1 MIERV
6 SPIRAFI
13 AIELPESVKREL
25 SGLQRQ
31 LQVQPSERIKWVAPE
46 GIHLTLKFL
55 GWFASDR
62 IEQVKSAIAKSIAGT
77 GPFELRLSDLGA
89 FPNLRRMNVIWCGLS
104 GDLTKLSALQQ
115 SVEKYVSPLGFP
127 TESRAFSPHLTLA
140 RLRDEVTSEVKQKL
154 ALKITRTKVDPDPT
168 IQVDSVSL
176 MQSTLFPTGAV
187 YTELARFP
195 LS

>member
-13 AIELPESVKREL
+13 AIELAESVKREL
-25 SGLQRQ
+25 SSLQRQ
-31 LQVQPSERIKWVAPE
+31 LQVQPSEGIKWVAPE
-46 GIHLTLKFL
+46 GIHLTLKFF
-55 GWFASDR
+55 GWVAPDR
-62 IEQVKSAIAKSIAGT
+62 IEQIKSAIAKSIAGT
-77 GPFELRLSDLGA
+77 GPFELRLSNLGA
-89 FPNLRRMNVIWCGLS
+89 FPSMKRMNVVWCGLS
-104 GDLTKLSALQQ
+104 GDLPKLNMLQQ
-115 SVEKYVSPLGFP
+115 SIEKWVSLLGFP

-154 ALKITRTKVDPDPT
+154 ALKITRTKVDPDLT
-168 IQVDSVSL
+168 IQVGSVSL